1 MGCVRFT
8 PMVAFAPWTRFWTNV
23 RDRSFMSPRERFSL
37 GFAGLLFALVIPC
50 AGQAVPMIN
59 DPQGFH
65 DIPWGAALSERID
78 LESTRSGGHV
88 SEYRVKGEQ
97 PSFAGAEM
105 SGIAYVSVD
114 DKFARV
120 IVRYQGEQTHK
131 QVLRYLETQFG
142 PLERIPGQM
151 ARGLNQQYNWR
162 GPETEINLTYQA
174 ATERGHIFIDSRTL
188 APRFNDQLTDS
199 AE

>member
-1 MGCVRFT
+1 MTIRNRPILV
-8 PMVAFAPWTRFWTNV
+8 
-23 RDRSFMSPRERFSL
+23 SL
-37 GFAGLLFALVIPC
+37 LSSMPIAIVLGASAALAIT
-50 AGQAVPMIN
+50 MIN

-65 DIPWGAALSERID
+65 NIPWGVALSERAD
-78 LESTRSGGHV
+78 VEPTRTGSHV
-88 SEYRVKGEQ
+88 SEYRLREPPVFG
-97 PSFAGAEM
+97 GIEM
-105 SGIAYVSVD
+105 ASIALVSVD
-114 DKFARV
+114 DQFARV

-142 PLERIPGQM
+142 QIERIPGQM

-162 GPETEINLTYQA
+162 GPESEINLTYQA
-174 ATERGHIFIDSRTL
+174 GTERGHIFIDSRTL